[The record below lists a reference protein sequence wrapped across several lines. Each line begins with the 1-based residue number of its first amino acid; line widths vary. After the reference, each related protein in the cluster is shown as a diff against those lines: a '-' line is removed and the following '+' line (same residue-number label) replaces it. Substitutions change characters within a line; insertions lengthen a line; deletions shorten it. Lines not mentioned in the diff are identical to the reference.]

1 MILPKLLKLALGTCL
16 ISSISCTPNIK
27 DFDAEKMEYD
37 QIQKIKKAQADP
49 FNNPTTPDHV
59 KVADNDDIYV
69 TVTKGLPIKGHEG
82 IKLDVW
88 NIYAVNRSH
97 TPKCVMINWKLQ
109 DFELE
114 SPLPYDFLIQDKES
128 IQVGRATQT
137 IWSFDGVAIA
147 IPPSGYVDGMH
158 VRDAEFD
165 EKTHK
170 FICEELE
177 KNIQES

>member
-82 IKLDVW
+82 I
-88 NIYAVNRSH
+88 
-97 TPKCVMINWKLQ
+97 
-109 DFELE
+109 
-114 SPLPYDFLIQDKES
+114 
-128 IQVGRATQT
+128 
-137 IWSFDGVAIA
+137 
-147 IPPSGYVDGMH
+147 
-158 VRDAEFD
+158 
-165 EKTHK
+165 
-170 FICEELE
+170 
-177 KNIQES
+177 